1 MNLSKIK
8 IKNFLSIK
16 EAELDFTN
24 YSGLI
29 QIKGDNLDERRS
41 NGAGKSSIFEAVIFG
56 LFGRT
61 IRGLNEDDLV
71 NSESNS
77 NLCVD
82 LIIRDIR
89 IIRGKKPSILRVFK
103 NDEEQTKNSVFET
116 QKFIESELK
125 INYKAFIYS
134 SIYGQHNNVR
144 FVDDT
149 PEDKRSLIK
158 SYLNLDEYFSL
169 REKAKGIRL
178 DLKNKLKANDLRIED
193 VKKNL
198 GDTEN
203 KLLKIAEAQGNLG
216 VEIPN
221 ISLEEI

>member
-82 LIIRDIR
+82 LIVRDIR

-103 NDEEQTKNSVFET
+103 NDEEQRLYKYYEHCINNIIKHKESSYVLSTITKIKQSCINPLIIDDDNIIKKYNLPRFST
-116 QKFIESELK
+116 KGIEV
-125 INYKAFIYS
+125 INYINK
-134 SIYGQHNNVR
+134 
-144 FVDDT
+144 
-149 PEDKRSLIK
+149 K
-158 SYLNLDEYFSL
+158 YLCS
-169 REKAKGIRL
+169 
-178 DLKNKLKANDLRIED
+178 
-193 VKKNL
+193 
-198 GDTEN
+198 
-203 KLLKIAEAQGNLG
+203 
-216 VEIPN
+216 
-221 ISLEEI
+221 